1 MNSFCKTHKTK
12 VFGLSLRDPVIPPW
26 WPVMSGVV
34 KEWMGSDILITR
46 ASSGRVAVLD
56 GKAVKRR
63 DVLENASVI
72 SPVIALHGLRPTVDQ
87 IEEHV
92 SVFFEMAR
100 PKGKP
105 RATRYLVA
113 WIWVV
118 LLRNLRDVK
127 YIGDP
132 LSLIESH

>member
-1 MNSFCKTHKTK
+1 MIEF
-12 VFGLSLRDPVIPPW
+12 SLPGVS
-26 WPVMSGVV
+26 VMSGVV
-34 KEWMGSDILITR
+34 KEWMGSDILIAR

-72 SPVIALHGLRPTVDQ
+72 SPVIALYGLRPTVDQ

-118 LLRNLRDVK
+118 LLK
-127 YIGDP
+127 KSKGCKI
-132 LSLIESH
+132 H